1 MKILRQV
8 WQTVLHNKL
17 CSAIYIFGTALA
29 IATVTVYAVTLWA
42 KVAPVYPEYK
52 RSNTAYID
60 KVQITSKNGNGF
72 YQSTLGYDAVSG
84 IFSNLENATTTSA
97 FLDKWENHFVQPEIE
112 RGNFKIKLKATDPA
126 FFEIYTLKFLSG
138 KPFDSAEFGSGL
150 PVAVITDRT
159 AREAFGPVPFD
170 ELTGK
175 DISIDNTK
183 YRICGIV
190 REGSPSEQTSYGQ
203 AFIPY
208 TSVPDYDSP
217 GPRPLVGNYTMI
229 LLTDDFSALKAE
241 VRDIVN
247 RYNNS
252 QDQYICDLISCPV
265 DHYTARLNT
274 NYIDDFSIWSFLA
287 SLGGVL
293 AVLLLVPALNL
304 SGMIS
309 GQMENRLAEM
319 GVRKSFGATRRPLL
333 GLVLAENLVLTL
345 AGGIIG
351 YAFAWILFNLGVA
364 DIITEVEYGQE
375 TVFTAETVF
384 SPIIFAFTFAVCCL
398 LNVFSAFIPAYR
410 SLGAPIVKSLKN

>member
-17 CSAIYIFGTALA
+17 FSAIYIFGTALA
-29 IATVTVYAVTLWA
+29 IATVTVYAVTLWS

-52 RSNTAYID
+52 RSNTAYIN

-72 YQSTLGYDAVSG
+72 YQSTLGYDAVCG
-84 IFSNLENATTTSA
+84 IFSNLENATSTSA

-126 FFEIYTLKFLSG
+126 FFEIYTLKFLCG
-138 KPFDSAEFGSGL
+138 KPFDSAEFASGM

-203 AFIPY
+203 VFIPY

-217 GPRPLVGNYTMI
+217 EAKTSCRQLH
-229 LLTDDFSALKAE
+229 DDT
-241 VRDIVN
+241 
-247 RYNNS
+247 
-252 QDQYICDLISCPV
+252 P
-265 DHYTARLNT
+265 H
-274 NYIDDFSIWSFLA
+274 
-287 SLGGVL
+287 
-293 AVLLLVPALNL
+293 
-304 SGMIS
+304 
-309 GQMENRLAEM
+309 
-319 GVRKSFGATRRPLL
+319 
-333 GLVLAENLVLTL
+333 
-345 AGGIIG
+345 
-351 YAFAWILFNLGVA
+351 
-364 DIITEVEYGQE
+364 
-375 TVFTAETVF
+375 
-384 SPIIFAFTFAVCCL
+384 
-398 LNVFSAFIPAYR
+398 
-410 SLGAPIVKSLKN
+410 